1 MQKASERKSGG
12 FSVKRLNDKWRGQT
26 YSVKLFYHELDNYF
40 IENELWKNLCR
51 TYLLSDGNLRKGS
64 RTQREAASIT
74 NCKRF
79 QRFQRDEF
87 HSPCDFVY
95 GCHNDRMKVYGR
107 WFSILSSFL
116 NKSLVEK
123 TSSEY
128 CFGTLLSLA
137 AMFTNVNCH

>member
-12 FSVKRLNDKWRGQT
+12 FSVKRLNDKWRDQT

-74 NCKRF
+74 N
-79 QRFQRDEF
+79 
-87 HSPCDFVY
+87 
-95 GCHNDRMKVYGR
+95 
-107 WFSILSSFL
+107 
-116 NKSLVEK
+116 
-123 TSSEY
+123 
-128 CFGTLLSLA
+128 
-137 AMFTNVNCH
+137 